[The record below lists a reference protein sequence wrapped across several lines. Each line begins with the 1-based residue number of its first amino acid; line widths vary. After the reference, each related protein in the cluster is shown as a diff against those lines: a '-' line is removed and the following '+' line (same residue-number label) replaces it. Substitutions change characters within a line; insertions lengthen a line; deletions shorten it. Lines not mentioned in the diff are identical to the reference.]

1 MTNPFLDEKAAAAN
15 NPFIGL
21 DDGIA
26 PTRPGPAVIAAQ
38 ERQPDAWVNAK
49 RRGQQL
55 GIAPEVVERNPAE
68 VSRLELRQ
76 SLDKMRRENPSLAD
90 WLMRDDNLTVAQDD
104 TENLSYL
111 GKAMQAA
118 REYTQ
123 MMSDPPRAAAAGLGQ
138 FIGSTISGAAEVPGM
153 FERGLQRS
161 STAVAGLFSP
171 DLAAQVRKNSQDSLS
186 MFSLGDV
193 SREWLGNKGVGG
205 AVESFSR
212 DVIAPP
218 QERQGFVTN
227 VANGLG
233 QVAGFI
239 GLGLATGG
247 TGVVAA
253 GAAQG
258 IDQQADQAEAAGK
271 SGTAGADAAMAL
283 GATITAA
290 TERLG
295 FGWLLR
301 RLPPSLQ
308 QQFGQRVGTFISERL
323 GTAGANAISRATDVA
338 VAGAG
343 EFTQELSEN
352 VLHNAVALSFYDMA
366 AQGELADA
374 LRQGDYRGAAGV
386 FVGDSVDQATPA
398 GVVGAL
404 VRAAVHGGRARERG
418 MTENEQVDTLTKI
431 VQQSKT
437 WQRDPA
443 KMENAIASLKGA
455 GVENVYLPGEA
466 VMTLYQSSP
475 EMAQVFE
482 AAGVSRDKVNEAI
495 LTGADLSVP
504 LETYLT
510 RIAPQYH
517 GDLGKF
523 ARLSPDTITEADA
536 DATDEQNAAV
546 DRFLA
551 SVNEAPPEGDAD
563 MRVYN
568 DVLGQLLGTYSQA
581 DAEVMAGVV
590 NGMFR
595 DGIARRAGV
604 DPMELYQRYGLRVVD
619 EMKRRYPPDRVH
631 PEFDADLERLRTGDI
646 PTEDVALGP
655 TIGEFLSERGI
666 RSAPN
671 EPMSGEIRRL
681 NENDRFSR
689 AGRRR
694 LVREDDPNALTL
706 DYAREAAVEAGYLP
720 EGSDIN
726 DLLDALENDARP
738 MSPANPNAQDARL
751 RLTSLADEL
760 ARQGLDVNALSN
772 GEVRRALMGEVA
784 PDPSVMNFDQSGDAA
799 FTESDYRP
807 EVVSWAREKFG
818 EMVAPNGRPAWQNF
832 VAWFGDSK
840 VVDEQGR
847 PLVVYHG
854 TKGNFDT
861 FDAAKQG
868 ASDFGASGR
877 GFYFSED
884 AGTAGAY
891 ATLAP
896 SDGAPNVMP
905 VYLAISNPLELGALL
920 PQNEEQ
926 SRLLTDRAKA
936 AGHDGIVMRGA
947 DGVIDEVIAFN
958 PSQIKSATA
967 NAGNFDPSNPSILNQ
982 TAYHGTPHTVD
993 RFSLQKIG
1001 TGEGAQAFGWGLY
1014 FASEKA
1020 IAEHYKKVLADG
1032 ALTYD
1037 GELLKRWSPEEKAA
1051 QLIIAA
1057 RNGDEYAAELMEPGT
1072 VFIGYDTPKVHAA
1085 IASMD
1090 AGKVREAGNL
1100 YRVEVPEDSDLLDWD
1115 KPLSE
1120 QPEKVREA
1128 LAAMDPE
1135 AYSPDGDE
1143 YDANETGQMIYM
1155 RLQNQ
1160 ARDYAITKGDNAGT
1174 TMQSSAQKASLDLLS
1189 FGIPGLRYLDGNS
1202 RNPFP
1207 FDVQVFGKSGAL
1219 LKYEKVRSRAAAD
1232 AMVADAEAAGNTAKV
1247 IERPVEAGSHNY
1259 VIWDEGAISEPMRL
1273 AQQRRGY
1280 LQFGADRQFTIG
1292 LTEARNLSTFMHEI
1306 GHLGLEV
1313 MSDMAATD
1321 PVFAEEFGILTRW
1334 WQDNADAVIATADR
1348 DVRDTINAAGGADFL
1363 RMVAADFR
1371 GDYDK
1376 AGVAAKTALH
1386 EYFARGF
1393 ERYLAEGKPPTPELA
1408 RPFSRFKA
1416 WLKAIYKSLVNLN
1429 VDLNDEVRG
1438 FMARMIAGDEAV
1450 VEAERASVAE
1460 PLFKEAAR
1468 AGMSE
1473 AKFKAYL
1480 ELQAKAHEDAE
1491 ARVTAEAYREVMRE
1505 REAWWR
1511 EESSRVEAEVRAEF
1525 EALPVYRA
1533 WEALARNREPN
1544 GTPLDTPQVKL
1555 SKDWLLDRYGQDW
1568 LNKNLLRK
1576 QVYSADG
1583 GVHGD
1588 VVAPMFGFNT
1598 GSELVEALSNAQ
1610 PLAKA
1615 VRTETQNRMRE
1626 RYGDMRNDGTL
1637 PEKAMRAVHGSRRVK
1652 VIEAEIAALA
1662 GLANEPA
1669 MTAKQARD
1677 WANRQL
1683 AGRTV
1688 RDVVPYSYLRAE
1700 RKAARE
1706 AVKAAAAGKM
1716 TEALAASRR
1725 RLVNAVMYDE
1735 AAKVRDQF
1743 DRRSKWIKGLAKAKA
1758 QERLGKAGAEFRDQ
1772 INGLLHVANVRPL
1785 SEAEQGRQKPLR
1797 AFVEQLQEQG
1807 DDTAVTEAVLALSE
1821 SGRPMAMR
1829 DMTVGQFSDLYAAV
1843 KNLKHIATNTG
1854 KLLAAADKA
1863 TLDTA
1868 AEAMALRAAET
1879 HPDRLPEMLSRR
1891 DATTAQAAVERLR
1904 KLATELDRPENIIEA
1919 LDGGESGPWHDYYLE
1934 ALNGAENVAIGLRRR
1949 VGTSLRALRKSMPS
1963 GFMRSLDEKV
1973 ALPHGIGEVSRGT
1986 LLGMVL
1992 NTGNAQNLQ
2001 RLRDG
2006 GVHVNGHPITLDEQQ
2021 VQDLRDMLTPDE
2033 AKYVQ
2038 GLWDAVNSLWPDI
2051 AALQTEMSG
2060 VPPEKVEAQAFTA
2073 AGVAMRGGYWP
2084 LAYDHGKSNVGERQA
2099 DDDALRIMMGQAYTR
2114 ATTPKGHTKS
2124 RVENLQAPLL
2134 LDFGAVMSRHLDN
2147 VMTDIAYRKAVKDT
2161 VRLLR
2166 HPKIKDA
2173 IMGRLGRAAYDNLK
2187 GQVAYAVSAN
2197 DALGAGGWRWLVS
2210 KVVSNSAMSALALR
2224 PDIAL
2229 GNYGSA
2235 LLQGLDRVGVKSML
2249 RGMWQNAT
2257 SRSELTQ
2264 KVSALSPMMAE
2275 RLGEI
2280 DENYRRELTLA
2291 QGKRGYGEA
2300 YRRVMMTLHRFADH
2314 EVARAAWWGRY
2325 QEALAAG
2332 ETSAEAVRLADKLIR
2347 QTQTAGA
2354 RKDVSPIE
2362 RDPAF
2367 RESRIFMGPMF
2378 VILGRLRAAARGEGA
2393 TRTVGSRASSLML
2406 QMFMAPAVFMLLA
2419 GRWPEDDDDDGEI
2432 GLGEWSTWLAVNTL
2446 LFPLQAVPI
2455 LREAAG
2461 SIEAWATDRP
2471 INPRAAPTA
2480 QAAAG
2485 LAKASKSIAK
2495 NIENYGD
2502 TGEFDWYDMTRDLAT
2517 MAGPLTGAPAG
2528 QIRVTT
2534 KTIEAIQ
2541 DDPDRDKTE
2550 LARMALYGPPRQ

>member
-1 MTNPFLDEKAAAAN
+1 MLSSLPDQ
-15 NPFIGL
+15 PQV
-21 DDGIA
+21 DGTA
-26 PTRPGPAVIAAQ
+26 WVRASQ
-38 ERQPDAWVNAK
+38 YKPDAWAEAK
-49 RRGQQL
+49 RRADRL
-55 GIAPEVVERNPAE
+55 GIAPEVVERNPTE

-76 SLDKMRRENPSLAD
+76 SLDTMRRENPSLAD

-104 TENLSYL
+104 LPAMSKLASSVQSISTKYLAAPARGFYQGIGSGISGLGDLLDAAAYGLARATGGEDTAAQYDKDARASMANPSNWLRSLGGWLSDGGLMGTMAQISSDLTGQQNPFKPLKQGESNTATAVLEGVGNLA
-111 GKAMQAA
+111 GQAA
-118 REYTQ
+118 ATIASPTAGVSMLLGQGADQQADMVRQAGAEGTGGAYAAIAASAPVAAALEKIGLSRILKYAPNGIKNTVARYI
-123 MMSDPPRAAAAGLGQ
+123 MDKLAAAGVEAT
-138 FIGSTISGAAEVPGM
+138 SEAAEQVVYNSLAYGTYNPKQSLTEGV
-153 FERGLQRS
+153 QS
-161 STAVAGLFSP
+161 SA
-171 DLAAQVRKNSQDSLS
+171 
-186 MFSLGDV
+186 
-193 SREWLGNKGVGG
+193 EVGG
-205 AVESFSR
+205 AVGL
-212 DVIAPP
+212 IA
-218 QERQGFVTN
+218 RV
-227 VANGLG
+227 L
-233 QVAGFI
+233 
-239 GLGLATGG
+239 
-247 TGVVAA
+247 
-253 GAAQG
+253 
-258 IDQQADQAEAAGK
+258 
-271 SGTAGADAAMAL
+271 
-283 GATITAA
+283 
-290 TERLG
+290 
-295 FGWLLR
+295 FGH
-301 RLPPSLQ
+301 
-308 QQFGQRVGTFISERL
+308 G
-323 GTAGANAISRATDVA
+323 
-338 VAGAG
+338 
-343 EFTQELSEN
+343 
-352 VLHNAVALSFYDMA
+352 
-366 AQGELADA
+366 
-374 LRQGDYRGAAGV
+374 YRM
-386 FVGDSVDQATPA
+386 S
-398 GVVGAL
+398 
-404 VRAAVHGGRARERG
+404 RERG
-418 MTENEQVDTLTKI
+418 QQENEQVDTLTKI

-482 AAGVSRDKVNEAI
+482 AAGVSRDKVNESI

-504 LETYLT
+504 METYLT
-510 RIAPQYH
+510 RIAPKYH
-517 GDLGKF
+517 GELGKS

-681 NENDRFSR
+681 NENDRFTR

-738 MSPANPNAQDARL
+738 ISPANQNAQDTRL

-772 GEVRRALMGEVA
+772 GEIRRALMGGVA
-784 PDPSVMNFDQSGDAA
+784 TDPEVMNFDQSGDAA

-840 VVDEQGR
+840 VVDADGK

-854 TKGNFDT
+854 TKGDFDVFGGT
-861 FDAAKQG
+861 RDDGVLRVRSGVPGGSDVDAPGGQFWFTTDPQLAFANG
-868 ASDFGASGR
+868 
-877 GFYFSED
+877 E
-884 AGTAGAY
+884 AG
-891 ATLAP
+891 
-896 SDGAPNVMP
+896 SSVMP
-905 VYLAISNPLELGALL
+905 VYVRIENPIRRSGYFGMDDFSRPEKFKYFDKSAQELVT
-920 PQNEEQ
+920 P
-926 SRLLTDRAKA
+926 
-936 AGHDGIVMRGA
+936 
-947 DGVIDEVIAFN
+947 DGVIGDNGVVVAFR
-958 PSQIKSATA
+958 PEQIKSATG
-967 NAGNFDPSNPSILNQ
+967 NNGNFDQSNPSILNQ
-982 TAYHGTPHTVD
+982 PAYHGTPHTVD

-1037 GELLKRWSPEEKAA
+1037 GELLKRGSPEEKAA

-1120 QPEKVREA
+1120 QPEKVRDELVGLIESHVAKHYVGVDGKRRIMVRVAGQERVFLSGAEA
-1128 LAAMDPE
+1128 KSYLLSNM
-1135 AYSPDGDE
+1135 
-1143 YDANETGQMIYM
+1143 TGQDVY
-1155 RLQNQ
+1155 LTLAQ
-1160 ARDYAITKGDNAGT
+1160 A
-1174 TMQSSAQKASLDLLS
+1174 SSPQKASAELNTA
-1189 FGIPGLRYLDGNS
+1189 GIPGLRYLDGNS

-1313 MSDMAATD
+1313 MSDMASTD

-1511 EESSRVEAEVRAEF
+1511 EESARVESEVRAEF

-1688 RDVVPYSYLRAE
+1688 RDVVPYTYLRAE

-1735 AAKVRDQF
+1735 AAKVRERV
-1743 DRRSKWIKGLAKAKA
+1743 DRLQQRVKKLAKRPAQERMAKAGGEWSEVLNSVLDAVGVRQLGPGEQRIDLSKWIDKHTQDGTPNPIPQSVEDLVTSGRVQSIKEMPVSLMDDVREAIKNITKQSNTASKVIVD
-1758 QERLGKAGAEFRDQ
+1758 GKRVDY
-1772 INGLLHVANVRPL
+1772 
-1785 SEAEQGRQKPLR
+1785 AEQQQRVVDTLNRVLGAGDVVFSEDELR
-1797 AFVEQLQEQG
+1797 ALDAIMKHGGELAG
-1807 DDTAVTEAVLALSE
+1807 SLLPTE
-1821 SGRPMAMR
+1821 
-1829 DMTVGQFSDLYAAV
+1829 
-1843 KNLKHIATNTG
+1843 
-1854 KLLAAADKA
+1854 
-1863 TLDTA
+1863 TL
-1868 AEAMALRAAET
+1868 
-1879 HPDRLPEMLSRR
+1879 
-1891 DATTAQAAVERLR
+1891 VERL
-1904 KLATELDRPENIIEA
+1904 
-1919 LDGGESGPWHDYYLE
+1919 DGGKSGPMHDLFWNPAME
-1934 ALNGAENVAIGLRRR
+1934 ARNRRADLRREVAMPLVQR
-1949 VGTSLRALRKSMPS
+1949 VESWSKADRNRMREQVPMKSL
-1963 GFMRSLDEKV
+1963 GG
-1973 ALPHGIGEVSRGT
+1973 LPLSRFQ
-1986 LLGMVL
+1986 LLGMALHMGTPSSLDVL
-1992 NTGNAQNLQ
+1992 
-2001 RLRDG
+2001 
-2006 GVHVNGHPITLDEQQ
+2006 
-2021 VQDLRDMLTPDE
+2021 
-2033 AKYVQ
+2033 
-2038 GLWDAVNSLWPDI
+2038 
-2051 AALQTEMSG
+2051 
-2060 VPPEKVEAQAFTA
+2060 
-2073 AGVAMRGGYWP
+2073 MRGGRWINGQHYEFGQPVIDEAIQNLSKDDWDLVSDIWTMMGDRLWNETVALQKRTGGIVPKRLETRDIETPHGTVKGGYFP
-2084 LAYDHGKSNVGERQA
+2084 LIAARGQSNVGRKVEESEVIGMA
-2099 DDDALRIMMGQAYTR
+2099 TAGISR
-2114 ATTPKGHTKS
+2114 ATTSKS
-2124 RVENLQAPLL
+2124 RLQERTGAAYPLELNLETLL
-2134 LDFGAVMSRHLDN
+2134 TSSVDKVI
-2147 VMTDIAYRKAVKDT
+2147 TDISHREFVVQANKVLTDS
-2161 VRLLR
+2161 
-2166 HPKIKDA
+2166 KI
-2173 IMGRLGRAAYDNLK
+2173 ISIIN
-2187 GQVAYAVSAN
+2187 
-2197 DALGAGGWRWLVS
+2197 
-2210 KVVSNSAMSALALR
+2210 
-2224 PDIAL
+2224 
-2229 GNYGSA
+2229 
-2235 LLQGLDRVGVKSML
+2235 DRVNPGVVKSML
-2249 RGMWQNAT
+2249 GATNHAVRMGGDFDPAMRFPDKLMNNVVTNAT
-2257 SRSELTQ
+2257 AVALGFRFALGIANYGTAWPQAAARIGNGNIVKATGLMASSFVRTFGPSRFKAIEAQ
-2264 KVSALSPMMAE
+2264 VHALSPYMKGRADEFESTYRDAMKSLVGKQSLRAKTIRMGLSYIIYVD
-2275 RLGEI
+2275 RLSSIPIWNAAFE
-2280 DENYRRELTLA
+2280 E
-2291 QGKRGYGEA
+2291 Q
-2300 YRRVMMTLHRFADH
+2300 
-2314 EVARAAWWGRY
+2314 RAAGASV
-2325 QEALAAG
+2325 QD
-2332 ETSAEAVRLADKLIR
+2332 AVREADKTIR
-2347 QTQTAGA
+2347 STQTDGSDISLSAFERSGKWRLFKMFIGPMLIQGA
-2354 RKDVSPIE
+2354 RIRDAVAKKGASYDMSYPE
-2362 RDPAF
+2362 RMGVLLATWVVTAL
-2367 RESRIFMGPMF
+2367 IFD
-2378 VILGRLRAAARGEGA
+2378 
-2393 TRTVGSRASSLML
+2393 
-2406 QMFMAPAVFMLLA
+2406 LLA
-2419 GRWPEDDDDDGEI
+2419 GRWPDDNDDDDDVDGKDWARWALVKV
-2432 GLGEWSTWLAVNTL
+2432 GLYPFQTIPAIRDAASVVESKALGKPVFGRNNPLSDAAIVFANAGDAAWEYSNDALDEDEDADEAKL
-2446 LFPLQAVPI
+2446 LK
-2455 LREAAG
+2455 
-2461 SIEAWATDRP
+2461 
-2471 INPRAAPTA
+2471 
-2480 QAAAG
+2480 AAA
-2485 LAKASKSIAK
+2485 KAGAIA
-2495 NIENYGD
+2495 
-2502 TGEFDWYDMTRDLAT
+2502 
-2517 MAGPLTGAPAG
+2517 TGAPYIAADTAG
-2528 QIRVTT
+2528 QFIYDVGTGEYEPASPTDLRYLFVRRP
-2534 KTIEAIQ
+2534 KEKQ
-2541 DDPDRDKTE
+2541 
-2550 LARMALYGPPRQ
+2550 

>member
-1 MTNPFLDEKAAAAN
+1 MLSSLPDQ
-15 NPFIGL
+15 PQV
-21 DDGIA
+21 DGTA
-26 PTRPGPAVIAAQ
+26 WVRASQ
-38 ERQPDAWVNAK
+38 YKPDAWAEAK
-49 RRGQQL
+49 RRADRL
-55 GIAPEVVERNPAE
+55 GIAPEVVERNPTE

-76 SLDKMRRENPSLAD
+76 SLDTMRRENPSLAD

-104 TENLSYL
+104 LPAMSKLASSVQSISTKYLAAPARGFYQGIGSGISGLGDLLDAAAYGLARATGGEDTAAQYDKDARASMANPSNWLRSLGGWLSDGGLMGTMAQISSDLTGQQNPFKPLKQGESNTATAVLEGVGNLA
-111 GKAMQAA
+111 GQAA
-118 REYTQ
+118 ATIASPTAGVSMLLGQGADQQADMVRQAGAEGTGGAYAAIAASAPVAAALEKIGLSRILKYAPNGIKNTVARYI
-123 MMSDPPRAAAAGLGQ
+123 MDKLAAAGVEAT
-138 FIGSTISGAAEVPGM
+138 SEAAEQVVYNSLAYGTYNPKQSLTEGV
-153 FERGLQRS
+153 QS
-161 STAVAGLFSP
+161 SA
-171 DLAAQVRKNSQDSLS
+171 
-186 MFSLGDV
+186 
-193 SREWLGNKGVGG
+193 EVGG
-205 AVESFSR
+205 AVGL
-212 DVIAPP
+212 IA
-218 QERQGFVTN
+218 RV
-227 VANGLG
+227 L
-233 QVAGFI
+233 
-239 GLGLATGG
+239 
-247 TGVVAA
+247 
-253 GAAQG
+253 
-258 IDQQADQAEAAGK
+258 
-271 SGTAGADAAMAL
+271 
-283 GATITAA
+283 
-290 TERLG
+290 
-295 FGWLLR
+295 FGH
-301 RLPPSLQ
+301 
-308 QQFGQRVGTFISERL
+308 G
-323 GTAGANAISRATDVA
+323 
-338 VAGAG
+338 
-343 EFTQELSEN
+343 
-352 VLHNAVALSFYDMA
+352 
-366 AQGELADA
+366 
-374 LRQGDYRGAAGV
+374 YRM
-386 FVGDSVDQATPA
+386 S
-398 GVVGAL
+398 
-404 VRAAVHGGRARERG
+404 RERG
-418 MTENEQVDTLTKI
+418 QQENEQVDTLTKI

-482 AAGVSRDKVNEAI
+482 AAGVSRDKVNESI

-504 LETYLT
+504 METYLT

-517 GDLGKF
+517 GELGKF

-546 DRFLA
+546 DRILA

-681 NENDRFSR
+681 NENDRFTR

-738 MSPANPNAQDARL
+738 ISPANPNAQDTRL

-772 GEVRRALMGEVA
+772 GEIRRALMGGVA
-784 PDPSVMNFDQSGDAA
+784 TDPEVMNFDQSGDAA

-840 VVDEQGR
+840 VVDADGK

-854 TKGNFDT
+854 TRHSFDE
-861 FDAAKQG
+861 FRREGKR
-868 ASDFGASGR
+868 GR
-877 GFYFSED
+877 NRLHYFSND
-884 AGTAGAY
+884 PSVAGEYAGSVQY
-891 ATLAP
+891 GT
-896 SDGAPNVMP
+896 PNVMP
-905 VYLAISNPLELGALL
+905 AFVSLQKPFMFDAGGEQWGSLPMGLFPQEIAQHFDERDILRGRSGQTPRIGFTEVIRSAI
-920 PQNEEQ
+920 
-926 SRLLTDRAKA
+926 A
-936 AGHDGIVMRGA
+936 AGY
-947 DGVIDEVIAFN
+947 DGVIADNILDGGGPYGEQN
-958 PSQIKSATA
+958 PSKVVVATSPEQIKSATG
-967 NAGNFDPSNPSILNQ
+967 NNGNFDPSNPSILNQ

-1001 TGEGAQAFGWGLY
+1001 TGEGAQAYGWGMY
-1014 FASEKA
+1014 FASSRDV
-1020 IAEHYKKVLADG
+1020 AEHYRSSIRSNHEGLTEIGVKAGLSQPGARALAD
-1032 ALTYD
+1032 AYQQNMKFEDFERIANTP
-1037 GELLKRWSPEEKAA
+1037 SPIPAIEAFR
-1051 QLIIAA
+1051 QDL
-1057 RNGDEYAAELMEPGT
+1057 RDTMYAAYNAYSEFKKP
-1072 VFIGYDTPKVHAA
+1072 
-1085 IASMD
+1085 
-1090 AGKVREAGNL
+1090 GNL

-1120 QPEKVREA
+1120 QPEKVRVALESLDPDFMRMVARVAAGERPKDVAGGDAAMAMELRGADGAAFYRQLSSRLGGERSASEA
-1128 LAAMDPE
+1128 LSRA
-1135 AYSPDGDE
+1135 
-1143 YDANETGQMIYM
+1143 
-1155 RLQNQ
+1155 
-1160 ARDYAITKGDNAGT
+1160 
-1174 TMQSSAQKASLDLLS
+1174 
-1189 FGIPGLRYLDGNS
+1189 GIPGLRYLDGNS
-1202 RNPFP
+1202 RN
-1207 FDVQVFGKSGAL
+1207 
-1219 LKYEKVRSRAAAD
+1219 
-1232 AMVADAEAAGNTAKV
+1232 AG
-1247 IERPVEAGSHNY
+1247 EGSHNY

-1321 PVFAEEFGILTRW
+1321 PVFADEFGILTRW

-1348 DVRDTINAAGGADFL
+1348 EVRDTINAAGGADFL

-1371 GDYDK
+1371 GDYGQS
-1376 AGVAAKTALH
+1376 GVAAKTALH

-1511 EESSRVEAEVRAEF
+1511 EESARVESEVRAEF

-1598 GSELVEALSNAQ
+1598 GSELVDALSNAQ

-1652 VIEAEIAALA
+1652 VIEAEIAALS

-1677 WANRQL
+1677 WSNRQL

-1688 RDVVPYSYLRAE
+1688 RDVVPYTYLRAE

-1735 AAKVRDQF
+1735 AAKVRERV
-1743 DRRSKWIKGLAKAKA
+1743 DRLQQRVKKLAKRPAQERMAKAGGEWSEVLNSVLDAVGVRQLGPGEQRIDLSKWIDKHTQDGTPNPIPQSVEDLVTSGRVQSIKEMPVSLMDDVREAIKNITKQSNTASKVIVD
-1758 QERLGKAGAEFRDQ
+1758 GKRVDY
-1772 INGLLHVANVRPL
+1772 
-1785 SEAEQGRQKPLR
+1785 AEQQQRVVDTLNRVLGAGDVVFSEDELR
-1797 AFVEQLQEQG
+1797 ALDAIMKHGGELAG
-1807 DDTAVTEAVLALSE
+1807 SLLPTE
-1821 SGRPMAMR
+1821 
-1829 DMTVGQFSDLYAAV
+1829 
-1843 KNLKHIATNTG
+1843 
-1854 KLLAAADKA
+1854 
-1863 TLDTA
+1863 TL
-1868 AEAMALRAAET
+1868 
-1879 HPDRLPEMLSRR
+1879 
-1891 DATTAQAAVERLR
+1891 VERL
-1904 KLATELDRPENIIEA
+1904 
-1919 LDGGESGPWHDYYLE
+1919 DGGKSGPMHDLFWNPAME
-1934 ALNGAENVAIGLRRR
+1934 ARNRRADLRREVAMPLLQR
-1949 VGTSLRALRKSMPS
+1949 VESWSKADRNRMREQVPMKSL
-1963 GFMRSLDEKV
+1963 GG
-1973 ALPHGIGEVSRGT
+1973 LPLSRFQ
-1986 LLGMVL
+1986 LLGMALHMGTPSSLDVL
-1992 NTGNAQNLQ
+1992 
-2001 RLRDG
+2001 
-2006 GVHVNGHPITLDEQQ
+2006 
-2021 VQDLRDMLTPDE
+2021 
-2033 AKYVQ
+2033 
-2038 GLWDAVNSLWPDI
+2038 
-2051 AALQTEMSG
+2051 
-2060 VPPEKVEAQAFTA
+2060 
-2073 AGVAMRGGYWP
+2073 MRGGRWINGQHYEFGQPVIDEAIQNLSKDDWDLVSDIWTMMGDRLWNETVALQKRTGGIVPKRLETRDIETPHGTVKGGYFP
-2084 LAYDHGKSNVGERQA
+2084 LIAARGQSNVGRKVEESEVIGMA
-2099 DDDALRIMMGQAYTR
+2099 TAGISR
-2114 ATTPKGHTKS
+2114 ATTSKS
-2124 RVENLQAPLL
+2124 RLQERTGAAYPLELNLETLL
-2134 LDFGAVMSRHLDN
+2134 TSSVDKVI
-2147 VMTDIAYRKAVKDT
+2147 TDISHREFVVQANKVLTDS
-2161 VRLLR
+2161 
-2166 HPKIKDA
+2166 KI
-2173 IMGRLGRAAYDNLK
+2173 ISIIN
-2187 GQVAYAVSAN
+2187 
-2197 DALGAGGWRWLVS
+2197 
-2210 KVVSNSAMSALALR
+2210 
-2224 PDIAL
+2224 
-2229 GNYGSA
+2229 
-2235 LLQGLDRVGVKSML
+2235 DRVNPGVVKSML
-2249 RGMWQNAT
+2249 GATNHAVRMGGDFDPAMRFPDKLMNNVVTNAT
-2257 SRSELTQ
+2257 AVALGFRFALGIANYGTAWPQAAARIGNGNIVKATGLMASSFVRTFGPSRFKAIEAQ
-2264 KVSALSPMMAE
+2264 VHALSPYMKGRADEFESTYRDAMKSLVGKQSLRAKTIRMGLSYIIYVD
-2275 RLGEI
+2275 RLSSIPIWNAAFE
-2280 DENYRRELTLA
+2280 E
-2291 QGKRGYGEA
+2291 Q
-2300 YRRVMMTLHRFADH
+2300 
-2314 EVARAAWWGRY
+2314 RAAGASV
-2325 QEALAAG
+2325 QD
-2332 ETSAEAVRLADKLIR
+2332 AVREADKTIR
-2347 QTQTAGA
+2347 STQTDGSDISLSAFERSGKWRLFKMFIGPMLIQGA
-2354 RKDVSPIE
+2354 RIRDAVAKKGASYDMSYPE
-2362 RDPAF
+2362 RMGVLLATWVVTAL
-2367 RESRIFMGPMF
+2367 IFD
-2378 VILGRLRAAARGEGA
+2378 
-2393 TRTVGSRASSLML
+2393 
-2406 QMFMAPAVFMLLA
+2406 LLA
-2419 GRWPEDDDDDGEI
+2419 GRWPDDNDDDDDVDGKDWARWALVKV
-2432 GLGEWSTWLAVNTL
+2432 GLYPFQTIPAIRDAASVVESKALGKPVFGRNNPLSDAAIVFANAGDAAWEYSNDALDEDEDADEAKL
-2446 LFPLQAVPI
+2446 LK
-2455 LREAAG
+2455 
-2461 SIEAWATDRP
+2461 
-2471 INPRAAPTA
+2471 
-2480 QAAAG
+2480 AAA
-2485 LAKASKSIAK
+2485 KAGAIA
-2495 NIENYGD
+2495 
-2502 TGEFDWYDMTRDLAT
+2502 
-2517 MAGPLTGAPAG
+2517 TGAPYIAADTAG
-2528 QIRVTT
+2528 QFIYDVGTGEYEPASPTDLRYLFVRRP
-2534 KTIEAIQ
+2534 KEKQ
-2541 DDPDRDKTE
+2541 
-2550 LARMALYGPPRQ
+2550 